1 MASVIRYALILVAA
15 AALTSCRQAD
25 GTMPTPTQAAE
36 DDIYDLSRDLQNV
49 AGGNADAPAELAQ
62 DIHEYALDK
71 APAKPAVDE
80 LVRRTTGTIGGRML
94 SEQTAR
100 QLAHS
105 LWMTVAARD
114 LSERQIE
121 TLQNDVR
128 TILISTGVSEESAQ
142 QVAAQVGEVQL
153 AVTDR
158 QRRWYELF

>member
-1 MASVIRYALILVAA
+1 MIRYALILVAA

-25 GTMPTPTQAAE
+25 GTMPTPSQTAA

-49 AGGNADAPAELAQ
+49 AARNPDAPTELAQ
-62 DIHEYALDK
+62 DIHEYADDK
-71 APAKPAVDE
+71 ASAKPAVDE
-80 LVRRTTGTIGGRML
+80 LVRRTTSTLGGSML

-121 TLQNDVR
+121 TLQNEVR
-128 TILISTGVSEESAQ
+128 TVLMSTGVSEENAQ

-158 QRRWYELF
+158 QRRWYEMF

>member
-1 MASVIRYALILVAA
+1 MASVRFALVLVVA

-25 GTMPTPTQAAE
+25 GMMPTPNQTAE
-36 DDIYDLSRDLQNV
+36 EDIYDLSRDLQNV
-49 AGGNADAPAELAQ
+49 AGGNPDAPGELAQ

-71 APAKPAVDE
+71 AAARPAVEE
-80 LVRRTTGTIGGRML
+80 LVKRTTGTLGGRML

-121 TLQNDVR
+121 ALQNDVR
-128 TILISTGVSEESAQ
+128 TIVMSTGVSEEGAQ
-142 QVAAQVGEVQL
+142 QLAAQVGVVQL

-158 QRRWYELF
+158 QRRWYEMF

>member
-1 MASVIRYALILVAA
+1 MASVIRYALVLVAA
-15 AALTSCRQAD
+15 AVLTSCRQAD
-25 GTMPTPTQAAE
+25 GTMPTPTQAAT

-49 AGGNADAPAELAQ
+49 AGGNPNGPAEFAQ
-62 DIHEYALDK
+62 DIHEYAADK
-71 APAKPAVDE
+71 ASAKPAVEE
-80 LVRRTTGTIGGRML
+80 LVRRTTSMLGGRML
-94 SEQTAR
+94 SDQTAR

-121 TLQNDVR
+121 TLQNEVR
-128 TILISTGVSEESAQ
+128 TVLVSTGISEENAQ

-158 QRRWYELF
+158 QRRWYEMF

>member
-1 MASVIRYALILVAA
+1 MASVFRYALVLFAA
-15 AALTSCRQAD
+15 TVLMSCRQAD
-25 GTMPTPTQAAE
+25 GIMRTPTSDAQE
-36 DDIYDLSRDLQNV
+36 DIYDLSRDLQNV
-49 AGGNADAPAELAQ
+49 AGGNSDAPAEFAQ
-62 DIHEYALDK
+62 DIHKYAADK
-71 APAKPAVDE
+71 ASAKPAVDE
-80 LVRRTTGTIGGRML
+80 LVRRATSTLGGSML
-94 SEQTAR
+94 TEQTAR

-121 TLQNDVR
+121 TLQNEVR
-128 TILISTGVSEESAQ
+128 TILTSTGISEENAQ